1 MTARLADS
9 AAAPSATG
17 SAPKPDGRADP
28 GADPGA
34 NHAAD
39 LEAVLAAAVTSAV
52 GESPDGRPL
61 VLAEQITGR
70 VTEQLAACVS
80 AVRGLA
86 QDRGRAPAD
95 WSRFGQVVPVLS
107 GSPGA
112 GASVVT
118 AALADLLQRSGRCV
132 LIVDASDPARSGLAA
147 AAAADGPWTTPVT
160 SDLAIR
166 YSWRRYALLARLEAR
181 LPAITP
187 GMVPPPEVWLPQ
199 AEPLHATVAD
209 LGHDGWRI
217 AANPLVGAGGWLRRG
232 TPSTRPILVVRP
244 TRPSLWHAEQVLARL
259 DPWIRLGLVTP
270 PRQLVVTGVRRWPRG
285 VPGAAGGRVAPL
297 VESAL
302 FVPHDGELEIGGVT
316 AAAMSARVLN
326 ALVPLLADTDL
337 GDPEP
342 GAAQNPRRPAGDF
355 GRRRCHSTR

>member
-9 AAAPSATG
+9 AAAPSATE
-17 SAPKPDGRADP
+17 SSPKPDGRADP
-28 GADPGA
+28 GAD
-34 NHAAD
+34 
-39 LEAVLAAAVTSAV
+39 LEAILAAAVTCAV
-52 GESPDGRPL
+52 RESPDGRPL

-70 VTEQLAACVS
+70 VTEQLTACVA
-80 AVRGLA
+80 AVRGLV
-86 QDRGRAPAD
+86 QDRGRAPVD
-95 WSRFGQVVPVLS
+95 WSRFGQVVPVLA

-147 AAAADGPWTTPVT
+147 AASADGPWTTPVT

-217 AANPLVGAGGWLRRG
+217 AANPLAGAGGWLRRG
-232 TPSTRPILVVRP
+232 TPPTRPILVVRP

-259 DPWIRLGLVTP
+259 DPWIRLGIVTP
-270 PRQLVVTGVRRWPRG
+270 PRRLVVTGVRRWPRR

-316 AAAMSARVLN
+316 AAAMPARVLN

-337 GDPEP
+337 GDPDP
-342 GAAQNPRRPAGDF
+342 GAAQSPRRSAGDF
-355 GRRRCHSTR
+355 GGRRCHSS